1 MTTCKKVSFDNFS
14 QEYFSQEYPYY
25 DNNPILIETKQKDGP
40 NLYTSFFEQFILSY
54 LLQRESLSF
63 LLTKYYLIIQASR
76 PLILINIQ
84 NILYNLRANK
94 KYNFYLVD
102 FSLRTNPQ
110 TILTLQNLY
119 HIIS

>member
-1 MTTCKKVSFDNFS
+1 MTTCKKVSFDKFS
-14 QEYFSQEYPYY
+14 QEYYSKEYFSY
-25 DNNPILIETKQKDGP
+25 DNPILIETKTKDGP

-54 LLQRESLSF
+54 LLQRESLS
-63 LLTKYYLIIQASR
+63 LLLSKYYLIIQASR

-84 NILYNLRANK
+84 NILYHLRINN

-102 FSLRTNPQ
+102 FCLRTNPQ
-110 TILTLQNLY
+110 TIYTLQDLY

>member
-1 MTTCKKVSFDNFS
+1 MTTCKKVSFDNLS
-14 QEYFSQEYPYY
+14 QEYFPDFPY
-25 DNNPILIETKQKDGP
+25 DNNHILIETKKKDGP

-63 LLTKYYLIIQASR
+63 LLNKYYLIIQASR
-76 PLILINIQ
+76 PLILVNIRK
-84 NILYNLRANK
+84 ILYNLRANQ

-102 FSLRTNPQ
+102 YSLRTNPQ
-110 TILTLQNLY
+110 TINSLQNLY